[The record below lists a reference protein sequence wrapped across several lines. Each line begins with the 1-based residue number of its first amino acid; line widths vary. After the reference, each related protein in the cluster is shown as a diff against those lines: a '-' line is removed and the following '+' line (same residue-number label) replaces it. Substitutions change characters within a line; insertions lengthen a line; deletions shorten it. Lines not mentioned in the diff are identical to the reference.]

1 MVIAVIGIFHRAN
14 HARMASR
21 LGENGI
27 EPALGFR
34 VLEKVVG
41 DPKHKPLPDLRNS
54 SGIFLPRV
62 QLQESRA
69 APFKLAHYLFGKLRA
84 ALQCRLSPVRQSFP
98 IDIARN
104 GLAEAIRI
112 DEL

>member
-1 MVIAVIGIFHRAN
+1 MLIAVVGVFHRAN
-14 HARMASR
+14 RARMASR

-69 APFKLAHYLFGKLRA
+69 APFKLAHEFCGKLRA
-84 ALQCRLSPVRQSFP
+84 ALQCRLSPVRQSLP

-112 DEL
+112 HEL